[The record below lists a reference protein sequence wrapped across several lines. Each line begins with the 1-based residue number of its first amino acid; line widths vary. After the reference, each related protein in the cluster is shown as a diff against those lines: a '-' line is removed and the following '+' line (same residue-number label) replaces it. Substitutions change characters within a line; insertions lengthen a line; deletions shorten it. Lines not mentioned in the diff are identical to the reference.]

1 MSIGISGFSTG
12 QMFAL
17 QANPGTLATTG
28 FMLLPAEDSSGLTP
42 GQVYIDRNPAYGLRT
57 QASGMHTRDHTM
69 PGGDLAS
76 WAVGIDGTS
85 LALLHNLRMFFQ
97 NYSIANSATGIGS
110 HAWTFTPRAQNGT
123 ALDAYDLYTVVNI
136 TGLAGDRNEHYRD
149 CISMKMAGA
158 WSPGSPLSIKQ
169 TIQSMDITQDGTP
182 AGWGGAA
189 TELKVMNAS
198 SLCFTAE
205 VDGSSYTLYPSSFGF
220 DWDMNAEDIVGACTS
235 SGRARM
241 TPGNF
246 TGNSTLTLPRNNDM
260 YALAETNG
268 DVAGTL
274 TVRLRPSGNYTTGS
288 LGTYTGDIKMYGKYM
303 RPDKPSGPGGD
314 ITGDLEFHV
323 QDVSW
328 LQYSDVGSSIL

>member
-12 QMFAL
+12 LMFAK
-17 QANPGTLATTG
+17 QATDGTLATTG
-28 FMLLPAEDSSGLTP
+28 FMLLPAEDASGLTP
-42 GQVYIDRNPAYGLRT
+42 GQVYIDRSPAYGLRT

-69 PGGDLAS
+69 PGGDMPS

-85 LALLHNLRMFFQ
+85 LALIHNLRMFFQ

-123 ALDAYDLYTVVNI
+123 ALDAYDLYTVVNV

-220 DWDMNAEDIVGACTS
+220 NWDMNAEDIVGACTS

-246 TGNSTLTLPRNNDM
+246 TGDSTLTLPRNTDM

-274 TVRLRPSGNYTTGS
+274 TVRLRPSGNYTTG
-288 LGTYTGDIKMYGKYM
+288 TEWN
-303 RPDKPSGPGGD
+303 RP
-314 ITGDLEFHV
+314 
-323 QDVSW
+323 
-328 LQYSDVGSSIL
+328 